1 MTSTKSRPFWT
12 INVEFYLDTQQMIPQ
27 IKCLNK
33 LPKYN
38 DPNRKLGIED
48 FYNELKGLERK
59 DRFHAMEHEHLY
71 IQWIFPTFT
80 TSEYNDESWP
90 LLSDEATICRHN
102 HVIAFRFLRFYLM
115 FISFLGGTVVDLKTG
130 EIKPTEDVEC
140 CKARFKNFNYSSHN
154 YKRITRIFNSLHAFG
169 FGIYMRTLYR
179 FLKKNHKEHF
189 PNCKDSMRDYWK
201 PALECDRK
209 VNEEPKD
216 FKYEDSVLLKL
227 IQRIDVS
234 KIKNG
239 KTQEIMTVLENK
251 ILNKSSKIILPID

>member
-1 MTSTKSRPFWT
+1 MTSNNKRPFWT
-12 INVEFYLDTQQMIPQ
+12 INVEFYLDNERRIPQ
-27 IKCLNK
+27 IENSG
-33 LPKYN
+33 
-38 DPNRKLGIED
+38 RMLGIED
-48 FYNELKGLERK
+48 YYKELKELKPE
-59 DRFHAMEHEHLY
+59 DQFHAMEVEHNY

-80 TSEYNDESWP
+80 TSQYNGESWP
-90 LLSDEATICRHN
+90 LFSEEATICRHN

-115 FISFLGGTVVDLKTG
+115 FINFLGGTVINLKTG
-130 EIKPTEDVEC
+130 EIKPMEDEVCRE
-140 CKARFKNFNYSSHN
+140 ARFKNFNNSSHN

-179 FLKKNHKEHF
+179 FFQKNYKDHF
-189 PNCKDSMRDYWK
+189 PKCETSMITYWK
-201 PALECDRK
+201 QALECDPL

-239 KTQEIMTVLENK
+239 NTEDIMKILEGK
-251 ILNKSSKIILPID
+251 ILNKSSRIILPIE